1 MDLVTMIDI
10 LWIMTKIIIACW
22 LMFKLVYYAKQGE
35 TTLTLAF
42 GIILHIYFMTLIFT
56 YK

>member
-1 MDLVTMIDI
+1 MDLLTMIDV

-22 LMFKLVYYAKQGE
+22 LMFKLVYHAKQGE

>member
-1 MDLVTMIDI
+1 MDLITIIDALWVTC
-10 LWIMTKIIIACW
+10 KVFIACW
-22 LMFKLVYYAKQGE
+22 LMFKLTYHAKQSE
-35 TTLTLAF
+35 TTLTLAY